1 MGDETGRGRRGGRG
15 EGEGNTRGQRGVRGE
30 GSRERKEAEVMGKEE
45 EEGGG
50 RSNEEGPGRKEVESN
65 RMQED
70 GKGLDGAGHAQ

>member
-1 MGDETGRGRRGGRG
+1 
-15 EGEGNTRGQRGVRGE
+15 
-30 GSRERKEAEVMGKEE
+30 MGKEE

-70 GKGLDGAGHAQ
+70 GEGLDGAGHAQ